1 MYSCYN
7 SYLCIKGVM
16 KAFVARGVTLGLETS
31 VESHNTLG
39 SQTLI
44 MPVQNFMSGR
54 SFEFYNSNLGRFNF
68 QITTQK
74 SGRWNKPVTVI
85 TVVTA

>member
-1 MYSCYN
+1 
-7 SYLCIKGVM
+7 M

-31 VESHNTLG
+31 VTLG